1 MKPAN
6 SHHYEGV
13 INMQQLK
20 VAIVD
25 DNAEIREQLSHYLE
39 EERFITVV
47 GQAENGLE
55 ALSLIRDEKPD
66 LILLDMIMPELDG
79 FGVLQHIQLM
89 PKEQRPRVI
98 VITALGRDDF
108 IRRAIAMGVSYYMV
122 KPIDVNILLDR
133 IKDVVRLSEPASA
146 PLPLLP
152 LPGQSMDEKL
162 SNIFLSV
169 GIPAHIKGYQFLR
182 EAVKLVVND
191 HNMIGAI
198 TKELYPSIAHTFGTT
213 PSKVER
219 AIRHAIEV
227 AWNRGRVDTLNKT
240 FGCTVALPTEKPT
253 NGEFIALLADKLSV
267 DMPA

>member
-1 MKPAN
+1 
-6 SHHYEGV
+6 
-13 INMQQLK
+13 MQQIK

-25 DNAEIREQLSHYLE
+25 DNAEIREHLIHFLE
-39 EERFITVV
+39 EERSIRIV
-47 GQAENGLE
+47 GQAENGLD
-55 ALSLIRDEKPD
+55 ALNLIRDEKPD
-66 LILLDMIMPELDG
+66 LLLLDMIMPGLDG

-89 PKEQRPRVI
+89 PKELRPRVI
-98 VITALGRDDF
+98 AITALGRDDF
-108 IRRAIAMGVSYYMV
+108 IRRAIALGVSYYMV
-122 KPIDVNILLDR
+122 KPIDVNVLMDR
-133 IKDVVRLSEPASA
+133 IRDVLRHSENAA

-152 LPGQSMDEKL
+152 LPGTSMDEKL

-198 TKELYPSIAHTFGTT
+198 TKELYPTIAHTFATT

-227 AWNRGRVDTLNKT
+227 AWNRGRVETLNKT
-240 FGCTVALPTEKPT
+240 FGCTVALPGEKPT

-267 DMPA
+267 DLPA

>member
-1 MKPAN
+1 
-6 SHHYEGV
+6 
-13 INMQQLK
+13 MQQIK

-25 DNAEIREQLSHYLE
+25 DNAEIREHLAQFLA
-39 EERFITVV
+39 EERSVRVI
-47 GQAENGLE
+47 GQAENGLD
-55 ALSLIRDEKPD
+55 AINLIRDEKPD
-66 LILLDMIMPELDG
+66 LVLLDIIMPGMDG

-89 PKEQRPRVI
+89 PKENRPYVI

-108 IRRAIAMGVSYYMV
+108 IRRAIALGVSYYMV
-122 KPIDVNILLDR
+122 KPIDVHVLMDR
-133 IKDVVRLSEPASA
+133 IKDVIRHSEAPAT
-146 PLPLLP
+146 PLPILP
-152 LPGQSMDEKL
+152 LPGASMDEKL

-198 TKELYPSIAHTFGTT
+198 TKELYPTIAHHFATT

-227 AWNRGRVDTLNKT
+227 AWNRGRVETLNKT
-240 FGCTVALPTEKPT
+240 FGCTVALPSEKPT

-267 DMPA
+267 DLPA

>member
-1 MKPAN
+1 
-6 SHHYEGV
+6 
-13 INMQQLK
+13 MQQIK

-25 DNAEIREQLSHYLE
+25 DNAEIREHLAQFLA
-39 EERFITVV
+39 EERSVRVI

-55 ALSLIRDEKPD
+55 AINLIRDEKPD
-66 LILLDMIMPELDG
+66 LVLLDIIMPGMDG

-89 PKEQRPRVI
+89 PKEGRPHVI

-108 IRRAIAMGVSYYMV
+108 IRRAIALGVSYYMV
-122 KPIDVNILLDR
+122 KPIDIHVLLDR
-133 IKDVVRLSEPASA
+133 IRDVIRHSEVPAA
-146 PLPLLP
+146 PLPILP

-198 TKELYPSIAHTFGTT
+198 TKELYPTIAHHFATT

-267 DMPA
+267 DLPA

>member
-1 MKPAN
+1 
-6 SHHYEGV
+6 
-13 INMQQLK
+13 
-20 VAIVD
+20 
-25 DNAEIREQLSHYLE
+25 
-39 EERFITVV
+39 
-47 GQAENGLE
+47 
-55 ALSLIRDEKPD
+55 
-66 LILLDMIMPELDG
+66 
-79 FGVLQHIQLM
+79 
-89 PKEQRPRVI
+89 RPRVI
-98 VITALGRDDF
+98 AITALGRDDF
-108 IRRAIAMGVSYYMV
+108 IRRAIALGVSYYMV
-122 KPIDVNILLDR
+122 KPIEIHTLMDR
-133 IKDVVRLSEPASA
+133 IRDVIRLSEQPAA

-152 LPGQSMDEKL
+152 LPGASMDDKL
-162 SNIFLSV
+162 SNIFLSI

-198 TKELYPSIAHTFGTT
+198 TKELYPTIAHTFATT

-267 DMPA
+267 DLPA

>member
-1 MKPAN
+1 
-6 SHHYEGV
+6 
-13 INMQQLK
+13 
-20 VAIVD
+20 
-25 DNAEIREQLSHYLE
+25 
-39 EERFITVV
+39 
-47 GQAENGLE
+47 
-55 ALSLIRDEKPD
+55 
-66 LILLDMIMPELDG
+66 MIMPHLDG
-79 FGVLQHIQLM
+79 FGVLQYIQQL
-89 PKEQRPRVI
+89 PKEHRPRVI
-98 VITALGRDDF
+98 VITALNRDDF
-108 IRRAIAMGVSYYMV
+108 VRRAIALGVTYYMV
-122 KPIDVNILLDR
+122 KPIDIHVLMDR
-133 IKDVVRLSEPASA
+133 IHDVIHMSDSSAA

-198 TKELYPSIAHTFGTT
+198 TKELYPTIAHHFATT

-267 DMPA
+267 DLPA

>member
-1 MKPAN
+1 
-6 SHHYEGV
+6 
-13 INMQQLK
+13 MQQIK

-25 DNAEIREQLSHYLE
+25 DNAEIREHLAQFLA
-39 EERFITVV
+39 EERSVRVI

-55 ALSLIRDEKPD
+55 AINLIRDEKPD
-66 LILLDMIMPELDG
+66 LVLLDIIMPGMDG

-89 PKEQRPRVI
+89 PKESRPHVI

-108 IRRAIAMGVSYYMV
+108 IRRAIALGVSYYMV
-122 KPIDVNILLDR
+122 KPIDIHVLLDR
-133 IKDVVRLSEPASA
+133 IRDVIRHSEVPAA
-146 PLPLLP
+146 PLPILP

-198 TKELYPSIAHTFGTT
+198 TKELYPTIAHHFATT

-240 FGCTVALPTEKPT
+240 FGCTVALPSEKPT

-267 DMPA
+267 DLPA